1 MSIREIADQVESAV
15 KLGDALGK
23 SEQEIHDDVHGIV
36 GHLPTDQIEAV
47 KAHIV
52 DSVARDNL

>member
-1 MSIREIADQVESAV
+1 MSIPEIADQVESVV

-36 GHLPTDQIEAV
+36 GHLPVDQIAAV
-47 KAHIV
+47 QAHIV
-52 DSVARDNL
+52 DSVARDSL

>member
-1 MSIREIADQVESAV
+1 MSIREIADQVESVV

-36 GHLPTDQIEAV
+36 GHLPVGQIEAV
-47 KAHIV
+47 KAHV
-52 DSVARDNL
+52 ADSIARDNR